1 MPFITKLKVNSMDKM
16 YLVKK
21 LYQAFVTI
29 LLVLIINFFLFR
41 VMPGNP
47 LSMIMRNPNASEDA
61 IEKVKQLFG
70 IDQPILVQ
78 LWIYFKQLFQ
88 GDLGLSFMYKQPVI
102 DVIAE
107 KLIPTLLLVG
117 ISTIIAIVAGV
128 LIGIIAASRQ
138 GKKIDAFSLAFS
150 LITYSMPTFWLG
162 IMLIIFFSSTLN
174 LFPTSGMVTAGKVF
188 GNSLDHAID
197 VSKHLVLPAL
207 TLSLV
212 LIGQFVLIMRNSLL
226 EVLTEDYITT
236 AKAKGF
242 SEKLIM
248 KRHALPNAML
258 PMVTIIAI
266 NLGFMIAGA
275 IQIETVFSWPGLGR
289 LMYEALNNR
298 DYPLLQG
305 IFLIVSV
312 CVVLANL
319 CADIIYG
326 YLDPRINK
334 KT

>member
-1 MPFITKLKVNSMDKM
+1 MNKY
-16 YLVKK
+16 YLIKK
-21 LYQAFVTI
+21 LFQSMVTI
-29 LLVLIINFFLFR
+29 FLVLIINFFLFR
-41 VMPGNP
+41 VMPGDP
-47 LSMIMRNPNASEDA
+47 LAMIVRNPNASEEA
-61 IEKVKQLFG
+61 IEKIKVLFG
-70 IDQPILVQ
+70 VDQPMYVQ
-78 LWIYFKQLFQ
+78 LWLYFKQLAQ
-88 GDLGLSFMYKQPVI
+88 GDLGMSFMTKEPVI
-102 DVIAE
+102 QVIGE

-117 ISTIIAIVAGV
+117 LSTIVAIIVGMF
-128 LIGIIAASRQ
+128 IGIIAASKR
-138 GKKIDAFSLAFS
+138 GKKIDIISLTFSLV
-150 LITYSMPTFWLG
+150 TYSMPTFWLG
-162 IMLIIFFSSTLN
+162 IMLIVFFSVTLN
-174 LFPTSGMVTAGKVF
+174 LFPTSGMSTPGAIF
-188 GNSLDHAID
+188 ANSFEKALD
-197 VSKHLVLPAL
+197 VSKHLFLPTL
-207 TLSLV
+207 TLALV

-242 SEKLIM
+242 SEKLIIR
-248 KRHALPNAML
+248 RHALPNAML

-266 NLGFMIAGA
+266 NIGFMIAGA

-326 YLDPRINK
+326 YLDPRINNK
-334 KT
+334 A

>member
-1 MPFITKLKVNSMDKM
+1 M
-16 YLVKK
+16 
-21 LYQAFVTI
+21 
-29 LLVLIINFFLFR
+29 
-41 VMPGNP
+41 
-47 LSMIMRNPNASEDA
+47 
-61 IEKVKQLFG
+61 
-70 IDQPILVQ
+70 
-78 LWIYFKQLFQ
+78 FKE
-88 GDLGLSFMYKQPVI
+88 PVI
-102 DVIAE
+102 QVIGE
-107 KLIPTLLLVG
+107 RLFPTLLLVG
-117 ISTIIAIVAGV
+117 VSTLVAIIVGV
-128 LIGIIAASRQ
+128 FLGIIAAARQ
-138 GKKIDAFSLAFS
+138 GKKIDISSLAFRS
-150 LITYSMPTFWLG
+150 FTYSMPTFWLG
-162 IMLIIFFSSTLN
+162 IMLVIFFSVTLN
-174 LFPTSGMVTAGKVF
+174 LFPTSGMVTAGMVF
-188 GNSLDHAID
+188 NHSFEKALDILM
-197 VSKHLVLPAL
+197 HLFLPTL

-242 SEKLIM
+242 SEKLII

-312 CVVLANL
+312 CVVLANFM
-319 CADIIYG
+319 ADIIYG
-326 YLDPRINK
+326 YLDPRIK
-334 KT
+334 SKA

>member
-1 MPFITKLKVNSMDKM
+1 MNKYFLI
-16 YLVKK
+16 KK
-21 LYQAFVTI
+21 LFQSMVTI
-29 LLVLIINFFLFR
+29 FLVLIINFFLFR
-41 VMPGNP
+41 VMPGDP
-47 LSMIMRNPNASEDA
+47 LAMIVRNPNASEEA
-61 IEKVKQLFG
+61 IEKIKVLFG
-70 IDQPILVQ
+70 VDQPMYVQ
-78 LWIYFKQLFQ
+78 LWLYFKQLAQ
-88 GDLGLSFMYKQPVI
+88 GDLGMSFMTKEPVI
-102 DVIAE
+102 QVIGE

-117 ISTIIAIVAGV
+117 LSTIVAIIVGMFIGIVA
-128 LIGIIAASRQ
+128 ASKR
-138 GKKIDAFSLAFS
+138 GKKIDIISLTFS

-162 IMLIIFFSSTLN
+162 IMLIVFFSVTLN
-174 LFPTSGMVTAGKVF
+174 LFPTSGMNTAGAVF
-188 GNSLDHAID
+188 ANSFEKTLD
-197 VSKHLVLPAL
+197 VSKHLFLPTL
-207 TLSLV
+207 TLALV

-242 SEKLIM
+242 SEKLIIR
-248 KRHALPNAML
+248 RHALPNAML

-266 NLGFMIAGA
+266 NIGFMIAGA

-326 YLDPRINK
+326 YLDPRINNK
-334 KT
+334 A

>member
-1 MPFITKLKVNSMDKM
+1 VNKNFLLKKIFQSIITI
-16 YLVKK
+16 
-21 LYQAFVTI
+21 F
-29 LLVLIINFFLFR
+29 LVLILNFFLFR

-47 LSMIMRNPNASEDA
+47 LSMIVRNPNASPEA
-61 IEKVKQLFG
+61 IEKIKHLMG
-70 IDQPILVQ
+70 MDQPIYVQ
-78 LWIYFKQLFQ
+78 LWLYFKQLFQ
-88 GDLGLSFMYKQPVI
+88 GDLGLSFMFKQPVI
-102 DVIAE
+102 HVIGE
-107 KLIPTLLLVG
+107 RLFPTLLLVG
-117 ISTIIAIVAGV
+117 VSTIAAIIAGV
-128 LIGIIAASRQ
+128 LLGIIAAARQ
-138 GKKIDAFSLAFS
+138 GKKIDVTSLAFS

-162 IMLIIFFSSTLN
+162 IMLVIFFSVTLN
-174 LFPTSGMVTAGKVF
+174 LFPTSGMVTAGMVF
-188 GNSLDHAID
+188 DNSFEKAVD
-197 VSKHLVLPAL
+197 VLMHLFLPAL

-212 LIGQFVLIMRNSLL
+212 LIGQFVLIMRNSLI

-266 NLGFMIAGA
+266 NIGFMIAGA

-319 CADIIYG
+319 IADIIYG
-326 YLDPRINK
+326 YLDPRINNK
-334 KT
+334 A

>member
-1 MPFITKLKVNSMDKM
+1 MDKY
-16 YLVKK
+16 YLLKK
-21 LYQAFVTI
+21 LYQSFITI
-29 LLVLIINFFLFR
+29 ILVLIINFFLFR

-47 LSMIMRNPNASEDA
+47 MSMIMRNPNASEEA
-61 IEKVKQLFG
+61 IAKIKQLFG
-70 IDQPILVQ
+70 IDQPLYVQ

-88 GDLGLSFMYKQPVI
+88 GDLGLSFMYKQPVTH
-102 DVIAE
+102 VIAE

-117 ISTIIAIVAGV
+117 ISTLIAIVAGV
-128 LIGIIAASRQ
+128 LIGILAASRQ
-138 GKKIDAFSLAFS
+138 GKKIDVISLAFS

-162 IMLIIFFSSTLN
+162 IMLIILFSSTWN
-174 LFPTSGMVTAGKVF
+174 LFPTSGMVTAGQVF
-188 GNSLDHAID
+188 ASSFDRAVDI
-197 VSKHLVLPAL
+197 SKHLVLPVL

>member
-1 MPFITKLKVNSMDKM
+1 MNKYFL
-16 YLVKK
+16 LKK
-21 LYQAFVTI
+21 LYQSMITI
-29 LLVLIINFFLFR
+29 FLVLILNFFLFR

-47 LSMIMRNPNASEDA
+47 LSMIVRNPNASPEA
-61 IEKVKQLFG
+61 IEKIKHLMG
-70 IDQPILVQ
+70 MDQPMYVQ
-78 LWIYFKQLFQ
+78 LWLYFKQLFQ
-88 GDLGLSFMYKQPVI
+88 GDLGLSFMFKQPVM

-107 KLIPTLLLVG
+107 RLFPTLLLVG
-117 ISTIIAIVAGV
+117 VSTLLAIIAGV
-128 LIGIIAASRQ
+128 FIGIVAASRQ
-138 GKKIDAFSLAFS
+138 GKKIDVASLTFS

-162 IMLIIFFSSTLN
+162 IMLVIFFSVTLN
-174 LFPTSGMVTAGKVF
+174 LFPTSGMVSAGVVF
-188 GNSLDHAID
+188 SHSFDKALDIL
-197 VSKHLVLPAL
+197 KHLFLPTI

-212 LIGQFVLIMRNSLL
+212 LIGQFVLIMRNSLI

-319 CADIIYG
+319 IADIIYG
-326 YLDPRINK
+326 YLDPRINNK
-334 KT
+334 A

>member
-1 MPFITKLKVNSMDKM
+1 M
-16 YLVKK
+16 KK
-21 LYQAFVTI
+21 LFQSMVTI
-29 LLVLIINFFLFR
+29 FLVLIINFFLFR

-47 LSMIMRNPNASEDA
+47 LAMIVRNPNASEEA
-61 IEKVKQLFG
+61 IEKIKVLFG
-70 IDQPILVQ
+70 VDQPMYVQ
-78 LWIYFKQLFQ
+78 LWLYFKQLAQ
-88 GDLGLSFMYKQPVI
+88 GDLGMSFMTKEPVI
-102 DVIAE
+102 QVIGE
-107 KLIPTLLLVG
+107 KLVPTLLLVG
-117 ISTIIAIVAGV
+117 LSTIVAIIAGMFIGIVA
-128 LIGIIAASRQ
+128 ASKR
-138 GKKIDAFSLAFS
+138 GKKIDIISLTFS
-150 LITYSMPTFWLG
+150 LITYAMPTFWLG
-162 IMLIIFFSSTLN
+162 IMLVVFFSVTLN
-174 LFPTSGMVTAGKVF
+174 LFPTSGMSTAGAVF
-188 GNSLDHAID
+188 ANSFEKALD
-197 VSKHLVLPAL
+197 VSKHLFLPTL
-207 TLSLV
+207 TLALV

-242 SEKLIM
+242 SEKLIIR
-248 KRHALPNAML
+248 RHALPNAML

-266 NLGFMIAGA
+266 NIGFMIAGA

-326 YLDPRINK
+326 YLDPRINNK
-334 KT
+334 A

>member
-1 MPFITKLKVNSMDKM
+1 MNKY
-16 YLVKK
+16 YLMKK
-21 LYQAFVTI
+21 LFQSMVTI
-29 LLVLIINFFLFR
+29 FLVLIINFFLFR

-47 LSMIMRNPNASEDA
+47 LAMIVRNPNASEEA
-61 IEKVKQLFG
+61 IEKIKVLFG
-70 IDQPILVQ
+70 VDQPMYVQ
-78 LWIYFKQLFQ
+78 LWLYFKQLAQ
-88 GDLGLSFMYKQPVI
+88 GDLGMSFMTKEPVI
-102 DVIAE
+102 QVIGE
-107 KLIPTLLLVG
+107 KLVPTLLLVG
-117 ISTIIAIVAGV
+117 LSTIVAIIAGMFIGIVA
-128 LIGIIAASRQ
+128 ASKR
-138 GKKIDAFSLAFS
+138 GKKIDIISLTFS
-150 LITYSMPTFWLG
+150 LITYAMPTFWLG
-162 IMLIIFFSSTLN
+162 IMLVVFFSVTLN
-174 LFPTSGMVTAGKVF
+174 LFPTSGMSTAGAVF
-188 GNSLDHAID
+188 ANSFEKALD
-197 VSKHLVLPAL
+197 VSKHLFLPTL
-207 TLSLV
+207 TLALV

-242 SEKLIM
+242 SEKLIIR
-248 KRHALPNAML
+248 RHALPNAML

-266 NLGFMIAGA
+266 NIGFMIAGA

-326 YLDPRINK
+326 YLDPRINNK
-334 KT
+334 A